1 MRKKEVKW
9 KKNKMGLILINPI
22 EENRPKDKRSKVKKK
37 KKIINKIKKRERERE
52 SQLGVVV

>member
-37 KKIINKIKKRERERE
+37 KRLLIK
-52 SQLGVVV
+52 

>member
-22 EENRPKDKRSKVKKK
+22 EENRPKDNRSKLKKK

-52 SQLGVVV
+52 RKMVVVV

>member
-37 KKIINKIKKRERERE
+37 KKKKKKNY
-52 SQLGVVV
+52 